1 MSKKKENEPL
11 NPTESACETACGA
24 AANEAAGENAA
35 ETLENDLQHD
45 LDTAKRELDD
55 AKDRFLRLAAEYDN
69 FRKRTTKERE
79 TLYGDASASTVTS
92 FLPVLDNL
100 ERAAREACADEAYK
114 KGIELILKQL
124 LEILGKMNVAEIE
137 ALGKAFDPNLHN
149 AVMHIEDDSLGES
162 VVAEVLQKGYIMGER
177 MLRHAIV
184 KVAN

>member
-79 TLYGDASASTVTS
+79 TLYGDSDQLS
-92 FLPVLDNL
+92 P
-100 ERAAREACADEAYK
+100 RARQSRAC
-114 KGIELILKQL
+114 GTR
-124 LEILGKMNVAEIE
+124 G
-137 ALGKAFDPNLHN
+137 
-149 AVMHIEDDSLGES
+149 
-162 VVAEVLQKGYIMGER
+162 
-177 MLRHAIV
+177 LRR
-184 KVAN
+184 

>member
-1 MSKKKENEPL
+1 MSKKKENEAV
-11 NPTESACETACGA
+11 NPTEPAS
-24 AANEAAGENAA
+24 EAADTANENAA
-35 ETLENDLQHD
+35 ETLEHDLQHD
-45 LDTAKRELDD
+45 LDAAKQELDA

-79 TLYGDASASTVTS
+79 TLYGDASAAAVAN

-100 ERAAREACADEAYK
+100 ERAANDACADEAYK

-124 LEILGKMNVAEIE
+124 LEILGKMNVGEIE

-149 AVMHIEDDSLGES
+149 AVMHIEDDTLGES

-177 MLRHAIV
+177 VLRHAIV